1 MQVNKCT
8 EIQQCPICSG
18 TSLDVIFT
26 YNSPPEGEVSFAF
39 SNDSSYYREYLQCH
53 ACNHLVSTY
62 KMDLT
67 SLYQGDY
74 VASNYKDMDGI
85 RSSFKRIISLD
96 PNESDNILRTF
107 RISNFLKK
115 RYRDVYEGRTL
126 LDVGSGLGVFP
137 YAMKQAGW
145 DCTALDPDHNA
156 VSHLEKFVGVRAVQG
171 DFLTVPDLDTFDV
184 ITFNKVLEHVENPIE
199 MLKISRQY
207 LKPGGFVYIEL
218 PDAEVAAYDGPDR
231 EEFFV
236 DHLHVFSFL
245 SVTILAQKSGL
256 MPVLIERLR
265 EPSTKYTLYAFLVSA
280 SGNGNHGLG
289 EVL

>member
-1 MQVNKCT
+1 MSVNECT

-26 YNSPPEGEVSFAF
+26 YNTPPKGEVSFAF
-39 SNDSSYYREYLQCH
+39 SNDSSYYRKYLQCH
-53 ACNHLVSTY
+53 TCNHFVSTY

-67 SLYQGDY
+67 SLYKGDY
-74 VASNYKDMDGI
+74 VASNYKDMEGVQ
-85 RSSFKRIISLD
+85 SSFKRIISLE
-96 PNESDNILRTF
+96 PNESDNIMRTV
-107 RISNFLKK
+107 RINNFAKK
-115 RYRDVYEGRTL
+115 HYRDVIEGRTL

-137 YAMKQAGW
+137 YAMKQLGW
-145 DCTALDPDHNA
+145 MCTALDPDHN
-156 VSHLEKFVGVRAVQG
+156 VVKHLEKFVGVKAVEG
-171 DFLTVPDLDTFDV
+171 DFLSVSDLDTFDV
-184 ITFNKVLEHVENPIE
+184 ITFNKVLEHVEDPIE

-218 PDAEVAAYDGPDR
+218 PDAEVAAYDGQDR
-231 EEFFV
+231 EEFFI

-245 SVTILAQKSGL
+245 SVTILAQKAGFL
-256 MPVLIERLR
+256 PVLIERLR
-265 EPSTKYTLYAFLVSA
+265 EPSTKYTLCAFLLST